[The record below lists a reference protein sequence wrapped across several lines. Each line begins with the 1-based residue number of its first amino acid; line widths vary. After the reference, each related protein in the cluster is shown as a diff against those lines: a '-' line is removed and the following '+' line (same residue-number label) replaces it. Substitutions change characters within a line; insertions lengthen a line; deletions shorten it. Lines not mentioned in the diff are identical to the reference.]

1 MSVTA
6 AIAGREL
13 RAYFLTPGGYVVAA
27 LFTLLNGL
35 LFVRLVFNQ
44 GEVAALRPIFG
55 FSMVAFMLLCPAITM
70 RVISEELRLG
80 TIEVLMTAPVRS
92 GQIIAGKFLAA
103 LGFLAVLLV
112 PTLLFV
118 VALEAYG
125 RPDYGELAC
134 GYFGVVLAGSAYLAS
149 GVLASTLTSSQVVAY
164 LVTVFFW
171 LILLLLTSLVP
182 QVELLPAL
190 WRDAWSDVLFALDP
204 GARLRDFAMGLIDT
218 ADVVYF
224 CSLTILLLVASVV
237 SLDARRWR

>member
-1 MSVTA
+1 MRATA

-44 GEVAALRPIFG
+44 GDVAALRPIFG

-70 RVISEELRLG
+70 RAISEELRLG

-92 GQIIAGKFLAA
+92 GAIIAGKFLAA
-103 LGFLAVLLV
+103 LGFLVVLLV

-118 VALEAYG
+118 VALEVHG

-134 GYFGVVLAGSAYLAS
+134 GYFGVILAGSAYLAS
-149 GVLASTLTSSQVVAY
+149 GVLASTLTASQVVAY

-182 QVELLPAL
+182 QVELLPAA
-190 WRDAWSDVLFALDP
+190 WRDASAGVLFALDP
-204 GARLRDFAMGLIDT
+204 SARLRGFAIGLIDT

>member
-1 MSVTA
+1 MRAAS

-44 GEVAALRPIFG
+44 GDVAALRPIFG
-55 FSMVAFMLLCPAITM
+55 FSMIAFMLVCPAITM
-70 RVISEELRLG
+70 RAISEEL
-80 TIEVLMTAPVRS
+80 
-92 GQIIAGKFLAA
+92 
-103 LGFLAVLLV
+103 GFLVLLLV
-112 PTLLFV
+112 PTLIYV

-134 GYFGVVLAGSAYLAS
+134 GYLGVILAGSAYLAS

-171 LILLLLTSLVP
+171 LILLLATSLLP
-182 QVELLPAL
+182 QVELLPAV
-190 WRDAWSDVLFALDP
+190 WRDAWSGALFALDP
-204 GARLRDFAMGLIDT
+204 NPRLRDFAIGLVDT

-224 CSLTILLLVASVV
+224 GSVTILLLIASVR

>member
-1 MSVTA
+1 
-6 AIAGREL
+6 
-13 RAYFLTPGGYVVAA
+13 
-27 LFTLLNGL
+27 
-35 LFVRLVFNQ
+35 
-44 GEVAALRPIFG
+44 
-55 FSMVAFMLLCPAITM
+55 
-70 RVISEELRLG
+70 
-80 TIEVLMTAPVRS
+80 MTAPVRS
-92 GQIIAGKFLAA
+92 GAIITGKFLAA
-103 LGFLAVLLV
+103 LGFLIVLLA

-118 VALEAYG
+118 VALEVYG

-134 GYFGVVLAGSAYLAS
+134 GYFGVILAGSAYLAS

-171 LILLLLTSLVP
+171 LILLLLTSLLP
-182 QVELLPAL
+182 QVQLLPAV

-204 GARLRDFAMGLIDT
+204 SARLRGFAIGLIDT

>member
-1 MSVTA
+1 MRAAT

-44 GEVAALRPIFG
+44 GDVAALRPIFG
-55 FSMVAFMLLCPAITM
+55 FSMIAFMLVCPAITM
-70 RVISEELRLG
+70 RAISEEF
-80 TIEVLMTAPVRS
+80 A
-92 GQIIAGKFLAA
+92 AA
-103 LGFLAVLLV
+103 LGFLVLLLV
-112 PTLLFV
+112 PTLIYV

-134 GYFGVVLAGSAYLAS
+134 GYLGVILAGAAYLAS

-171 LILLLLTSLVP
+171 LILLLAASLLP
-182 QVELLPAL
+182 QVELLPAA
-190 WRDAWSDVLFALDP
+190 WRDAWSGALFALDP
-204 GARLRDFAMGLIDT
+204 NPRLRDFAIGLVDT
-218 ADVVYF
+218 ADIVYF
-224 CSLTILLLVASVV
+224 GSVTILLLIASVG

>member
-1 MSVTA
+1 MRGTA

-70 RVISEELRLG
+70 RAISEELRLG
-80 TIEVLMTAPVRS
+80 TIEVLLTAPVRS

-103 LGFLAVLLV
+103 LGFLVVLLL

-118 VALEAYG
+118 VALEVYG

-134 GYFGVVLAGSAYLAS
+134 GYFGVILAGAAYLAS
-149 GVLASTLTSSQVVAY
+149 GVLASTLTASQVVAY

-182 QVELLPAL
+182 QVEVLPAL

-204 GARLRDFAMGLIDT
+204 SARLRGFATGLIDT

-224 CSLTILLLVASVV
+224 CSLTVLLLVASVV
-237 SLDARRWR
+237 CLDARRWR